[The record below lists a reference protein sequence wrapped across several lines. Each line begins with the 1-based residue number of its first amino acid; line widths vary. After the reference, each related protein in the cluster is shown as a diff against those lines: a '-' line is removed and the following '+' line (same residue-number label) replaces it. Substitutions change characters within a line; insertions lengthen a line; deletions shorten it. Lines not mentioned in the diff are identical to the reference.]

1 MNHAI
6 SPSPA
11 LRTGAPTPGTQ
22 VRALVAWAVAQRENT
37 LRYAWNKVDAPLVR
51 NLMGQLRVWLERNPH
66 PSAATLKD
74 WWAKEHATV
83 RYVMPGTAAG
93 RQRLQQLEQLIHAL

>member
-22 VRALVAWAVAQRENT
+22 VRALVAWALAQRENT
-37 LRYAWNKVDAPLVR
+37 LKYGWSKVNAPLVR
-51 NLMGQLRVWLERNPH
+51 QLMARLRVWLEHNPY
-66 PSAATLKD
+66 PSAETLKG
-74 WWAKEHATV
+74 WWAKEEATV